1 MITEAIG
8 KVIER
13 NNLSEAEMIGVM
25 NQIMGGEATP
35 AQIASFITALRMK
48 GETIEEITGAARV
61 MREKA
66 IKINTNSSTVIRLF
80 GVLSIS
86 KKYFGLVN
94 SINS

>member
-35 AQIASFITALRMK
+35 AQIASFITAL
-48 GETIEEITGAARV
+48 
-61 MREKA
+61 
-66 IKINTNSSTVIRLF
+66 
-80 GVLSIS
+80 
-86 KKYFGLVN
+86 
-94 SINS
+94 